1 MCPHGWLEFEICH
14 KASIISSH
22 IGQILEKTEQMN
34 MEVNSSKNRA
44 NEYVSKIVLLFSQ
57 RRSFALFDSSLN
69 SILTRADN
77 AAENGH
83 LFIEKNHFYWSIGQV
98 YPIYCRVIRSM

>member
-1 MCPHGWLEFEICH
+1 
-14 KASIISSH
+14 
-22 IGQILEKTEQMN
+22 

-44 NEYVSKIVLLFSQ
+44 NEYVSKMVLHFSQ

-83 LFIEKNHFYWSIGQV
+83 LFIEKTIFIGQLAKST
-98 YPIYCRVIRSM
+98 PFIAA